1 MTNPSAQQ
9 VAEVKRVGK
18 FGLVGIINTLID
30 FVIYNVLFGIL
41 GLDVRIANII
51 STTCAMIFSFTAN
64 KQLVFGRGSGSLV
77 KQAVVF
83 YAVTAFGLYVLQTG
97 TIHIL
102 TDIWTTPLHVAVSII
117 HGLGF
122 GEVFSDTFIINNGA
136 KAVGTVLSLTWNY
149 MMYKKVVF
157 R

>member
-1 MTNPSAQQ
+1 MTNPSPQQ
-9 VAEVKRVGK
+9 VAEAKRVGK

-30 FVIYNVLFGIL
+30 FAIYNVLFGL
-41 GLDVRIANII
+41 YGLDVRLANIV
-51 STTCAMIFSFTAN
+51 STTCAMAFSFTAN
-64 KQLVFGRGSGSLV
+64 KQLVFARKSGSIL
-77 KQAVVF
+77 KQAITF

-102 TDIWTTPLHVAVSII
+102 AHIWTAPLELAVSMV
-117 HGLGF
+117 HGLGL
-122 GEVFSDTFIINNGA
+122 EPIFSDTFIINNGA